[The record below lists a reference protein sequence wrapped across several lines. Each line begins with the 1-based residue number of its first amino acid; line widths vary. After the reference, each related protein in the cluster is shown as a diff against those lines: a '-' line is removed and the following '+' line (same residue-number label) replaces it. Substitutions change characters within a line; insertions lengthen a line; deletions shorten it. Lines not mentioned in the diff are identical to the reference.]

1 MLTEIERA
9 EVGAFT
15 LKVGPEVG
23 PNADALTSLTRGR
36 GPRRGNLEDLLKY
49 WRPIMKKPGGFRR
62 CVVILMDKP
71 QFGGKPQRICAW
83 LHHEITGKWPN
94 EGKGKGKGSRKR
106 RGRSVRRVS
115 SAARRGKSGELSS
128 HNQVIEVSPLRIA
141 IRESRDF
148 GGVLV
153 QPIAGR
159 QGAVDM
165 KAAMFS
171 TYASKVPVNGA
182 VNEKRVGIFGAN
194 SRTGQA
200 AQAAGSIILPGDI
213 SDIRSPIRSQI
224 YETLTPGGGRGR
236 PGLPSAR
243 RLVGGLGRR
252 GSRSTG
258 GVRNKFRCPPGFQ
271 KGGTFTNAQFSTCGA
286 QILGIPGK
294 GVGSPSS
301 GAQRA
306 LAALARD
313 AALVREIG
321 DLRSNRNPYDIIR
334 AAQIPVAPKKGSP
347 TRRQTSINNVLSRA
361 DEADFSLRAVRRDGV
376 ILEPVVSLQALG
388 KLDEFDDL
396 ADGTLIDRYTSGQI
410 GKDIVPAFS
419 TGLRDVYVDIPES
432 GSVKISRVGG
442 ELTPTEVD
450 SLRRSFPTSMRR
462 AANLPDPSAGIRD
475 YADRSDGRF
484 SVDFGELKNNKFEVV
499 GNRNKLIRVETAGG
513 KTLSVPQWVY
523 DTFLS
528 RSAPRRAKN
537 APVYEMISEGK
548 AVNPFFLSTKTITA
562 LTHRTANYHDLIE
575 VRAAIF
581 AEGRDNIQFK
591 KRRAGGRARAMF
603 NPGLNRYQCPPGT
616 RYGGRI
622 TDQFGRNCGYSLP
635 RTVVNSLVDLGIR
648 IEDGMERRRKR
659 RQERGSRRERLG
671 SAVKEKYDNSL
682 NKLADV
688 MDKMASV
695 LDKTEDKRPGRIG
708 PSIQD
713 RRNAAELTDEDR
725 NLLGGAP
732 LADALDNL
740 KNVVNGQDFKN
751 PDLPEIQKAYKA
763 VEKAAGLEA
772 GRLTDNPPKTDNDR
786 KMGKRI
792 LDSIAGILDRIANF
806 VDPDTSRRGRSDN
819 RRPAASA
826 ASAPKAPKKFDS
838 PRKPKNVDNFAQQS
852 IGGRRKKV
860 DVPELKDLSDDD
872 RTKLDASIQSE
883 FNELSSFWANRLN
896 KDIND
901 FSEKD
906 IRKYLKANKKDKD
919 ARVER
924 RRYNDWLELNEVKRA
939 QDEGSFNGDYE
950 DFVGRLAPNRR
961 DSIVSSL
968 KPPQD
973 PPADANVP
981 DGVNMETPAADL
993 PATPKDY
1000 GPDGFKKE
1008 RGKMKNL
1015 EFINS
1020 LSDEELESY
1029 KQAHIEYKKQREA
1042 DGETAYGMKNRIKQ
1056 MEQIQ
1061 AIRSKQRGESK
1072 SPPTSKDLSVDGF
1085 TKERNAALLNDG
1097 VDDIF
1102 VNPDELFIKTLTDE
1116 ELDGYIESFNKDL
1129 NDPKKPPMSPSK
1141 KKTRAKLLGERSR
1154 RDNNEDSKTAV
1165 DSAELEMG
1173 DPDPD
1178 GFHPIDKVDD
1188 AVNNPDLNDTT
1199 NLPDDIINSSADG
1212 LTGFKPK
1219 AEAHVYRESV
1229 YDDSPFDAEQIGN
1242 VDPKRLFDDPDFD
1255 LDDPNTR
1262 VGVLVVDSASGHVMI
1277 RHSKENFGGF
1287 GWTFS
1292 KGGIDGGETAHA
1304 AAMRELFEETGLTA
1318 DDVGVVGSLKG
1329 SYGVEGG
1336 SKNYFFVAQVA
1347 DGWDKFNLAD
1357 NDETDDLIFAKPGD
1371 VASFIDK
1378 DTTNVNGKQ
1387 RDLKIADAL
1396 DDWVTSGGSS
1406 SDEIYQTSIASKMAA
1421 DDIGGG
1427 LPGEFA
1433 KAGGKAPVASDT
1445 APEPTY
1451 KPSWVPNADAKK
1463 KSKQTDLPL
1472 KADALQTDENYAEK
1486 RTAAAELL
1494 AENGVDALNDPEFK
1508 ITDFDLTDDLF
1519 DAISNGEVS
1528 RFDEI
1533 PTGDMGINGQVGFPT
1548 KMFRDSANGNV
1559 YVLKKPARNDKEHLS
1574 ESSAAIVAQD
1584 LGLPV
1589 PSVTFAGND
1598 FLVSGDDVAPN
1609 GQKIT
1614 KFGDTTNRP
1623 MIIEHVGNVLDM
1635 NEGVGNK
1642 YNHKQMGA
1650 MLAQQ
1655 YLISEP
1661 DNHYANRLTM
1671 VGKNDDTSIFAFDAG
1686 KAFMPHEEKFGE
1698 QFFGSRFGDSIKNL
1712 PSDDRKAVIAEAQK
1726 ALTNY
1731 DVAASQ
1737 KRIRDQVEAGK
1748 LTDDEAGRLLEIS
1761 DFVAQR
1767 HGSWETSMSKDFGD
1781 DMVSG
1786 DALQKLVS
1794 PVSMFEPPE
1803 SSKKYGKTAKP
1814 DSPPNDPASYADGVG
1829 PLAANMSLSSENV
1842 STIQAST
1849 AQGVLKAISSPSNIK
1864 QKDDSFDSSLPIVSE
1879 FSLDGP
1885 ALQGQK
1891 ASFTPGHFVNEGG
1904 TGVGEAKFVKNA
1916 EFSFN
1921 LSPEAHEQLVAQI
1934 DSGVAPSYK
1943 ISGSEQNVFHFS
1955 GSRVPTLKV
1964 DSTLQGQTLQTNN
1977 FSSNGY
1983 SLLSSSFGPKSAAKI
1998 QPPADQDIRI
2008 VDFGDVKAM
2017 IYPEVATNG
2026 GGEHGLSRR
2035 VRLFVGGEDREK
2047 LKDASEVQATIEKV
2061 FSNVSVDASPP
2072 TETQIRDSLAR
2083 DFLTKGTSLQLG
2095 VGDVDFHN
2103 GYGTDFSTP
2112 DTMEKSLKALGSYG
2126 VKPEDITYSLAGG
2139 KPHPVLKPE
2148 VAKRVALEL
2157 GEMRVQ
2163 EKGGK
2168 NTKHSDGSPR
2178 VPHFYSD
2185 QKLSLLGTEGRQKFI
2200 DRLYNDGS
2208 HTGSLDRAE
2217 KSQSSDAWNGRKGQS
2232 GETDSAHMS
2241 GEGMYIRSS
2250 DDATSGISG
2259 GVILFSDDV
2268 ISKLDAQWAFDDV
2281 WGNPHNTDQVAKWNV
2296 GGGPWGSYIDGLQT
2310 DGSGNEI
2317 YIPHQVPWT
2326 DSVVD
2331 LGKVPGDR
2339 LGKLEV
2345 MVADQNIDISVLN
2358 SKHIVV
2364 QTDPSSSDVRFV
2376 VWDQPEGG
2384 GPLKMTFGPPIKRS
2398 ALPSAKIQGKLDKYK
2413 TADPNAPVLF
2423 GSGVKKPAPLPLLDI
2438 DEDDMM

>member
-1433 KAGGKAPVASDT
+1433 KAGRKAPVASDT

>member
-860 DVPELKDLSDDD
+860 DVPELKNLSDDD